1 MKLFCEASWAFW
13 TWQHQSKAILR
24 DFLNFLNLTNDNVK
38 NERILRD
45 FLIFRSWQHQKW
57 RNSARILSKME
68 SWVQSWRP
76 RANAFCDIS
85 TPVSKV
91 LRLPRRSE
99 ARSYEVLHLSRKII
113 FPKLKIWCSK
123 MQHFSGNQRPD
134 PNISDEHVSCTAPAT
149 ENVSLQI
156 LFKCPTPATVL
167 KCYKILTFCWLLTKY
182 QIPCT
187 LPRKND
193 IWTSK
198 SVPNP
203 SVLLHFWLRNVLRAT
218 TACTFSTSQV
228 PKVVRTPS
236 VLYILT
242 CKRASR
248 HNGVHFFDMSTSKR
262 SSMLVCF
269 IFIHFDLETSFVPQ
283 RHALF
288 RHVNFQNCS
297 DTEVVLCILTSNCA
311 SRHKWRATFHLSFDH
326 MALHPQPTFRALW
339 SHKSLKNTVFRDFPT
354 FSRTWIFFLL
364 RLSLFWFFLLHF
376 SSLLFSHLPFSC
388 LTLPISAFHL
398 WRLSE
403 VWLLSF
409 LRSTVGRVAEAGT
422 PHSPGLPFLQSVE
435 HSFVPQTTTS
445 PKSMTREVGRERW
458 WSAVEV
464 VEVVEAVACG
474 CRGLFC
480 YTFFCWTGAG

>member
-1 MKLFCEASWAFW
+1 
-13 TWQHQSKAILR
+13 
-24 DFLNFLNLTNDNVK
+24 
-38 NERILRD
+38 
-45 FLIFRSWQHQKW
+45 
-57 RNSARILSKME
+57 ME

-182 QIPCT
+182 RIPCT
-187 LPRKND
+187 CHARTTSEHQKVFRTRQFFYTFDFEMCFAPQPRAFFD
-193 IWTSK
+193 MSTSK
-198 SVPNP
+198 SGLSMVCFVYFDLEMCFAPQRRALFRHLTCQKWSAP
-203 SVLLHFWLRNVLRAT
+203 LVFCTFWLVNVLRAT
-218 TACTFSTSQV
+218 TACTFSTCQL
-228 PKVVRTPS
+228 PNVVRCWC
-236 VLYILT
+236 VLYLYILT
-242 CKRASR
+242 WKRPSH
-248 HNGVHFFDMSTSKR
+248 HNGMHFFDMSTSKSAPILR
-262 SSMLVCF
+262 CF
-269 IFIHFDLETSFVPQ
+269 VHFDFQLCFAPQ
-283 RHALF
+283 MAC
-288 RHVNFQNCS
+288 NFS
-297 DTEVVLCILTSNCA
+297 SLIWPHGSA
-311 SRHKWRATFHLSFDH
+311 
-326 MALHPQPTFRALW
+326 PTAYFSTLW

-403 VWLLSF
+403 VWLLNF
-409 LRSTVGRVAEAGT
+409 LRSNCWACSWGWNPSQPGAAFSPICRAFICSTDDYFTKVDDEGGGKGKMVKRGRSGWSGRSCGMWL
-422 PHSPGLPFLQSVE
+422 PWPFLLYV
-435 HSFVPQTTTS
+435 FLLN
-445 PKSMTREVGRERW
+445 R
-458 WSAVEV
+458 
-464 VEVVEAVACG
+464 
-474 CRGLFC
+474 CRLNNV
-480 YTFFCWTGAG
+480 